1 VDFSDI
7 LCDKSDRIAT
17 ITLNR
22 PEKLNAWRF
31 KMENEVRA
39 AMVDADRDDS
49 VRAIVVTGAGRAYC
63 AGADMDAL
71 DRISRGEESIPRPT
85 ESALTGVKA
94 DYQGRFSYMLALRK
108 PIIGAI
114 NGACVGI
121 GLTSSLY
128 FDMRI
133 ASETARL
140 GMIFVRRGL
149 AIEHGSSWM
158 LPRLIGVPKALDL
171 ALTGR
176 LVDANEAL
184 AMGLVS
190 RVLPAD
196 KVLATAKE
204 VAGEIAAK
212 CAPLGVAAAKKMI
225 YDHLFTDLATAMKE
239 DDLATDSVNGT
250 EDFREGILAFREKR
264 PARFVGR

>member
-1 VDFSDI
+1 
-7 LCDKSDRIAT
+7 
-17 ITLNR
+17 
-22 PEKLNAWRF
+22 
-31 KMENEVRA
+31 
-39 AMVDADRDDS
+39 
-49 VRAIVVTGAGRAYC
+49 
-63 AGADMDAL
+63 
-71 DRISRGEESIPRPT
+71 
-85 ESALTGVKA
+85 
-94 DYQGRFSYMLALRK
+94 
-108 PIIGAI
+108 
-114 NGACVGI
+114 
-121 GLTSSLY
+121 
-128 FDMRI
+128 
-133 ASETARL
+133 
-140 GMIFVRRGL
+140 
-149 AIEHGSSWM
+149 M